1 MVMFIV
7 HLTICE
13 PRALVQINIT
23 PKFKENAT
31 TNNNQKEK
39 NLFKR
44 ASENTG
50 TFSRRV
56 FRGGGVAAIE
66 NHLKLAALTFLE
78 KLY

>member
-23 PKFKENAT
+23 PKFKENAAT
-31 TNNNQKEK
+31 NNQKEK

-50 TFSRRV
+50 AFSRRV
-56 FRGGGVAAIE
+56 FRGEGVAAI
-66 NHLKLAALTFLE
+66 
-78 KLY
+78 

>member
-23 PKFKENAT
+23 PKFKENAAT
-31 TNNNQKEK
+31 ATNNQKEK

-50 TFSRRV
+50 AFSRRV
-56 FRGGGVAAIE
+56 FRGGGVAAI
-66 NHLKLAALTFLE
+66 
-78 KLY
+78 

>member
-1 MVMFIV
+1 MFIV

-44 ASENTG
+44 ASEYLG
-50 TFSRRV
+50 GKGQQQ
-56 FRGGGVAAIE
+56 FRII
-66 NHLKLAALTFLE
+66 LK
-78 KLY
+78 